1 MEGDNG
7 QAVIAQP
14 GPVAANP
21 VVVAQID
28 TEPPEPIIVD
38 NIDVN
43 DQLTQANKV
52 QLKELVRSRGTN
64 RGQITKMINGHT
76 TKVQTLAGDAL
87 IEHLDCLTQRLTMR
101 FEEVRKLDH
110 QIVALLP
117 EDRRDADCD
126 TQYDYEE
133 KILSALQRIE
143 TARKAYH
150 KSQAPPPVTQ
160 VAAPQQDHTP
170 SISKMLNLPKV
181 NIPILPKDITK
192 FLAWHDQFNSTI
204 HDVSHISDVLKLT
217 YLRQACAPN
226 HASIIEHIPT
236 EAGDNYS
243 RARAAIYDRLYNPR
257 VIAFSLISQFMTSPQ
272 VKPDNGPS
280 LLRLGEMIRGMLAD
294 LKKVGVKCENWD
306 VILMQIV
313 MEKMDDNTKRE
324 YMTSF
329 PSKDLPELEHCIKF
343 MDERGLALTSLFS
356 KATNEDTNKSKKQN
370 NNQNNQSSLMTKQIA
385 ATASLAAAVQSLN
398 DKGSK
403 PQHQSQGRQGE
414 GEEDRKLRTIGKNRR
429 RRNAPIAMALTGQTS
444 VRRSSR

>member
-1 MEGDNG
+1 
-7 QAVIAQP
+7 
-14 GPVAANP
+14 
-21 VVVAQID
+21 
-28 TEPPEPIIVD
+28 
-38 NIDVN
+38 
-43 DQLTQANKV
+43 
-52 QLKELVRSRGTN
+52 
-64 RGQITKMINGHT
+64 MINGHT
-76 TKVQTLAGDAL
+76 TKVQGLTGDDL

-170 SISKMLNLPKV
+170 SLSKMLNLPKV

-204 HDVSHISDVLKLT
+204 HDVAHISDVLKLT

-243 RARAAIYDRLYNPR
+243 RARSAIYDRLYNPR

-356 KATNEDTNKSKKQN
+356 KATNEDTNKNKKQN

-398 DKGSK
+398 DKGNK
-403 PQHQSQGRQGE
+403 PQTQSQGRQGGGGGSKHQNNRQE
-414 GEEDRKLRTIGKNRR
+414 QKTPKCTHCDGPHWTNKCEAFVKMTPKERHTRIKEKNGCFNCLGTGHPRSKCTTKGRCKECNKDHHSMLHLQDGVQEKPRKG
-429 RRNAPIAMALTGQTS
+429 MA
-444 VRRSSR
+444 